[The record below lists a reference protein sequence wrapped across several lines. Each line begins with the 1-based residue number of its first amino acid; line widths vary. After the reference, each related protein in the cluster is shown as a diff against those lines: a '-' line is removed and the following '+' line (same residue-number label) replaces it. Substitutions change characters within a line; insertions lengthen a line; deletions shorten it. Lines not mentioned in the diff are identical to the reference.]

1 MKLTAEKWLQLAKT
15 NQPIWEKMLANQNKE
30 SLQIAVSPLA
40 AWPLTLLH
48 DIMGLD
54 QMKKSRFS

>member
-1 MKLTAEKWLQLAKT
+1 
-15 NQPIWEKMLANQNKE
+15 MLANQNKE